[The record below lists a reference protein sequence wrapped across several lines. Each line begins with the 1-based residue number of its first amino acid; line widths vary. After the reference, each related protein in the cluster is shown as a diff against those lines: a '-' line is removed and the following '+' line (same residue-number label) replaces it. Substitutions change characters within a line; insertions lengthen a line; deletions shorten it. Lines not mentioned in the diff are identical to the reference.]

1 MELKCVFTPR
11 RVSQV
16 SEVSRHG
23 NQIGLNLQVHLA
35 VQVGFDYLTRTRT
48 HTHTF
53 RRLLVRSPED
63 SDFEVSLKEYDSDS
77 IHSIIF

>member
-1 MELKCVFTPR
+1 MELKRVFTPR

-35 VQVGFDYLTRTRT
+35 VQVGFDYLTRTHTQT
-48 HTHTF
+48 HNNVQALV
-53 RRLLVRSPED
+53 LLKIQTLRS
-63 SDFEVSLKEYDSDS
+63 L
-77 IHSIIF
+77 

>member
-1 MELKCVFTPR
+1 MELKRVFTPR

-35 VQVGFDYLTRTRT
+35 VQVGFDYLT
-48 HTHTF
+48 HTHTLMF

-63 SDFEVSLKEYDSDS
+63 SDFKVSLKEYDSDS
-77 IHSIIF
+77 IHSIIFLI

>member
-1 MELKCVFTPR
+1 MELKRVFTPR

-35 VQVGFDYLTRTRT
+35 VQVGFDYLTRT
-48 HTHTF
+48 HTHT
-53 RRLLVRSPED
+53 D
-63 SDFEVSLKEYDSDS
+63 TQ
-77 IHSIIF
+77 